1 MEISL
6 IDAYV
11 DHLKIG
17 QYEGENLNMDLFV
30 FSHPYYV
37 LLHSDD
43 HIGHLYEDY
52 RYAFVV
58 FEIINN

>member
-6 IDAYV
+6 IGVLV
-11 DHLKIG
+11 DHVKLGK
-17 QYEGENLNMDLFV
+17 YEGENLNTDLFV
-30 FSHPYYV
+30 FSHPYYF
-37 LLHSDD
+37 LCLEDD